1 MSYINS
7 INNSNTDYLISGV
20 SDIIVCD
27 TSASTVAK
35 TATAMDAFSLDSNLS
50 FKIKFTNG
58 NTASSPT
65 LNLSNTGAKSL
76 TTTTS
81 NYTLV
86 AGTVYDCYYNGT
98 SYVLDNMI
106 TVHTANT
113 SNPHSVTKSQ
123 VGLGNCDNTADIKK
137 AVASASKLTTAR
149 TTYVTLGTAS
159 TTTTRDWS
167 GTTTIPVNGTL
178 NVANG
183 GTGETSLAKVTVG
196 DSSKLY
202 GLPVKLTSIGGIKT
216 ETTKYWTFVEKSKF
230 TTDGGYIKYS
240 NGLILQWQIVSD
252 NGETYQTVQFPINFS
267 NTNFCV
273 LTSSLGPRASNY
285 HIAIQ
290 SIESTDTIKLYH
302 NYSNKTT
309 VIAIGY

>member
-65 LNLSNTGAKSL
+65 LNLSNTGDKSL

-98 SYVLDNMI
+98 SYVLDNTV

-113 SNPHSVTKSQ
+113 SNPHSVTKEQ
-123 VGLGNCDNTADIKK
+123 VGLGNCNNTADIKK
-137 AVASASKLTTAR
+137 AVASANKLTTAR
-149 TTYVTLGTAS
+149 RTYVTLGTAS

-167 GTTTIPVNGTL
+167 DITTIPVDGIL
-178 NVANG
+178 RVANG
-183 GTGETSLAKVTVG
+183 GTGATSLANITVG
-196 DSSKLY
+196 NSSKLD
-202 GLPVKLTSIGGIKT
+202 GKSVQSTSIGGSTT
-216 ETTKYWTFVEKSKF
+216 ETTNYWSYVEKSKF

-240 NGLILQWQIVSD
+240 NGLIIQWGTESPSRG
-252 NGETYQTVQFPINFS
+252 NLQTVQFGVAFTTKNYVGFGNFIKNS
-267 NTNFCV
+267 HTNTSWGYV
-273 LTSSLGPRASNY
+273 Y
-285 HIAIQ
+285 
-290 SIESTDTIKLYH
+290 
-302 NYSNKTT
+302 NKQYDSCQF
-309 VIAIGY
+309 VADADFDWFVMGY

>member
-20 SDIIVCD
+20 SDIIVCG

-58 NTASSPT
+58 NTALSPT
-65 LNLSNTGAKSL
+65 LNLNNTGTKSL

-98 SYVLDNMI
+98 SYVLDNMV

-113 SNPHSVTKSQ
+113 SNPHSVTKAQ
-123 VGLGNCDNTADIKK
+123 VGLGNCDNTADANKS
-137 AVASASKLTTAR
+137 VSSASKLTTAR

-167 GTTTIPVNGTL
+167 GTTKIPVDGIL
-178 NVANG
+178 KVANG
-183 GTGETSLAKVTVG
+183 GTGETSLANVTVG
-196 DSSKLY
+196 NSSKLNSI
-202 GLPVKLTSIGGIKT
+202 PVRSTSIGGSTK
-216 ETTKYWTFVEKSKF
+216 ETTNYWTYVTKSKF

-240 NGLILQWQIVSD
+240 NGLLIQWGILLDGRGNTKINILSYSTVNYTIVLGGASSNSPYYHD
-252 NGETYQTVQFPINFS
+252 KKLNYFYANIQQF
-267 NTNFCV
+267 TDELCW
-273 LTSSLGPRASNY
+273 LT
-285 HIAIQ
+285 
-290 SIESTDTIKLYH
+290 
-302 NYSNKTT
+302 
-309 VIAIGY
+309 IGY